1 MDCRTARLSFG
12 IKREHYTE
20 SGRIS
25 TVAKTQIPNKIQ
37 VALWA
42 RAGGRCEYRGCNEDL
57 IGDLIAGREDGKFG
71 FIAHIVADSADGPRG
86 DPLRSPALSKN
97 LNNLMLLCAKHHK
110 GVDVDYLADHP
121 ESVLL
126 EMKAEHE
133 DRIAIVTGM
142 AEERAAHVL
151 RFAADIGQRDALVSI
166 RSIFMAMPPDRH
178 PAEGRTIDIEL
189 VGCDYADHEETY
201 WTIQQDNLRR
211 VFARKV
217 KERIEQ
223 KEIRQLSVFALA
235 PQPLLIELG
244 HLLGDIVPV
253 TVHQRYREPPT
264 WRWQPNQPAIAF
276 QIGEYSGPADV
287 SVALKLAL
295 SATVTDDR
303 LRAVLGEDV
312 AIWSLTAEAR
322 TTISC
327 AVPRIWWSSS
337 ATFGAYST
345 RSRLFMERMRSSTSF
360 PHCRTQ
366 LLSRSGVF
374 GCRKPICPCTS
385 MIRIGRS
392 AASFRP

>member
-1 MDCRTARLSFG
+1 M
-12 IKREHYTE
+12 
-20 SGRIS
+20 
-25 TVAKTQIPNKIQ
+25 AKTQVPHKIQ

-42 RAGGRCEYRGCNEDL
+42 KAGGRCEYRGCNDEL
-57 IGDLIAGREDGKFG
+57 IGDLMAGREDGTFG
-71 FIAHIVADSADGPRG
+71 FVAHIVADSADGPRG
-86 DPLRSPALSKN
+86 NSVRSPALAKD

-121 ESVLL
+121 EDVLL

-142 AEERAAHVL
+142 SQERAAHVL
-151 RFAADIGQRDALVSI
+151 RFAADVGQRDALVST

-189 VGCDYADHEETY
+189 VGCDYADHEASY
-201 WTIQQDNLRR
+201 WTFQQDNLRR

-223 KEIRQLSVFALA
+223 KEIKQLSVFALA

-253 TVHQRYREPPT
+253 TVHQRYREPET
-264 WRWQPNQPAIAF
+264 WRWQPNQPAISF
-276 QIGEYSGPADV
+276 RVEEYSGPPVA

-303 LRAVLGEDV
+303 ISAVLGGDV
-312 AIWSLTAEAR
+312 AIWSLTAEAPHNDIMR
-322 TTISC
+322 RPEDL
-327 AVPRIWWSSS
+327 VEFKRHL
-337 ATFGAYST
+337 
-345 RSRLFMERMRSSTSF
+345 RRLFDRIKAVHGERATINVF
-360 PHCRTQ
+360 PALPISAAIEVGRVLMPKADLPLHIYDQ
-366 LLSRSGVF
+366 SRSVGGF
-374 GCRKPICPCTS
+374 IPTLY
-385 MIRIGRS
+385 IGE
-392 AASFRP
+392 

>member
-1 MDCRTARLSFG
+1 M
-12 IKREHYTE
+12 
-20 SGRIS
+20 
-25 TVAKTQIPNKIQ
+25 AKTQIPSKIQ

-86 DPLRSPALSKN
+86 DPVRSSALARD

-142 AEERAAHVL
+142 AQERAAHVL

-189 VGCDYADHEETY
+189 AGCDYADHEESY

-211 VFARKV
+211 VFTRKV

-253 TVHQRYREPPT
+253 SVHQRYREPPT
-264 WRWQPNQPAIAF
+264 WRWQPDQPAISF
-276 QIGEYSGPADV
+276 RVGEYSGPPDV

-303 LRAVLGEDV
+303 ISAVLGDDV
-312 AIWSLTAEAR
+312 AIWSLVADNPHNDIMRRPEDLVEFKR
-322 TTISC
+322 HL
-327 AVPRIWWSSS
+327 R
-337 ATFGAYST
+337 
-345 RSRLFMERMRSSTSF
+345 RLFDRIKAVHGEHAVINVF
-360 PHCRTQ
+360 PALPT
-366 LLSRSGVF
+366 
-374 GCRKPICPCTS
+374 
-385 MIRIGRS
+385 S
-392 AASFRP
+392 AAVEVGRVRMPKADLPLHIYDQNRSVGGFIPTLKIAS

>member
-1 MDCRTARLSFG
+1 M
-12 IKREHYTE
+12 
-20 SGRIS
+20 
-25 TVAKTQIPNKIQ
+25 AKTQIPNKIQ

-57 IGDLIAGREDGKFG
+57 IGDLIASREDGKFG

-86 DPLRSPALSKN
+86 DPVRSPALARD

-121 ESVLL
+121 ENVLL

-133 DRIAIVTGM
+133 DRLAIVTGM
-142 AEERAAHVL
+142 AEDRAAHVL
-151 RFAADIGQRDALVSI
+151 RFAADIGQRDALVST

-178 PAEGRTIDIEL
+178 PAQGRTIDIEL
-189 VGCDYADHEETY
+189 VGCDYADREETY

-253 TVHQRYREPPT
+253 TVHQRYREPQT
-264 WRWQPNQPAIAF
+264 WRWQPDQPIIAF
-276 QIGEYSGPADV
+276 QIGEYSGLPNV
-287 SVALKLAL
+287 TVALKLAL

-303 LRAVLGEDV
+303 ICTVLGNDV
-312 AIWSLTAEAR
+312 AIWSLTAESPHNDIMR
-322 TTISC
+322 RPEDL
-327 AVPRIWWSSS
+327 VEFKRHL
-337 ATFGAYST
+337 
-345 RSRLFMERMRSSTSF
+345 RRLFDRIKAVHGEGAVINVFPALPNSASVEVGRVRMPKADLPLHIYDQNRSVGGFIPTLKITS
-360 PHCRTQ
+360 
-366 LLSRSGVF
+366 
-374 GCRKPICPCTS
+374 
-385 MIRIGRS
+385 
-392 AASFRP
+392 